1 MTSQTAG
8 NRFPMLI
15 AIICTAAMAGL
26 GVLVWFD
33 VGAETLSGLA
43 LVVAAVTV
51 SALSPAA
58 GLAAVIMALPTM
70 QLLHPMPRG
79 EFSLIELAILTR
91 TIGIGLN
98 LLLVSLRSGWKH
110 LADIFLPAQFT
121 VPVLLLL
128 VATVVS
134 MLTLADPGHRGE
146 SLREVRTVIL
156 EPILFLASARLVLRR
171 PIYRSWVS
179 VVLMATGAAVAGYGI
194 AQIALDLGGVQS
206 GDITRATA
214 LYSHPNNLAIYL
226 ERSLLFTIGVAIM
239 RPRWVPVWL
248 LAGGQM
254 AGLLATFSRGA
265 LVGVI
270 VGVGV
275 VLVFVGAWRW
285 LLGLVAAGA
294 AIGLIGLL
302 LFPDRLLDA
311 GGDGTEP
318 TRFAIWRSSIEM
330 IKAHPVF
337 GVGPDQFLY
346 QYTRR
351 FVEPMGWPERYTSH
365 PHNIIMDTWLRL
377 GVLGMATLLTLIS
390 GLIWWIQQQTP
401 WIRRDAWSMGAVAA
415 LFGGFVHSMVDNGFF
430 LADLATMSWF
440 FIVLLITVPRTESPV
455 AVALPVPV
463 TTAMGPDDPA
473 ATWPTWQGSTQ

>member
-1 MTSQTAG
+1 MTPTTTG

-15 AIICTAAMAGL
+15 AIVCTALMAAIGT
-26 GVLVWFD
+26 LVWYD
-33 VGAETLSGLA
+33 VGAETAAGFA
-43 LVVAAVTV
+43 LVVAAITL
-51 SALSPAA
+51 SAISPAA
-58 GLAAVIMALPTM
+58 GLAAVMMALPTM
-70 QLLHPMPRG
+70 QHIHPMPRG
-79 EFSLIELAILTR
+79 EFSLIELAILTS

-98 LLLVSLRSGWKH
+98 LLLVSVRSGWKH
-110 LADIFLPAQFT
+110 LLDILTPAQVV
-121 VPVLLLL
+121 VPVVML
-128 VATVVS
+128 VAATALS
-134 MLTLADPGHRGE
+134 IFTLADPGHRSE

-156 EPILFLASARLVLRR
+156 EPIAFLAVARLVLRR
-171 PIYRSWVS
+171 PLYRSWVS
-179 VVLMATGAAVAGYGI
+179 VVLMATGAVVAGYGV
-194 AQIALDLGGVQS
+194 AQIVLDFGGVQA

-214 LYSHPNNLAIYL
+214 LYSHPNNLAIFL
-226 ERSLLFTIGVAIM
+226 ERSLLFTLGVGIM
-239 RPRWVPVWL
+239 RPRWLPVWL
-248 LAGGQM
+248 LAAVQM
-254 AGLLATFSRGA
+254 IGLLATFSRGA
-265 LVGVI
+265 LVGVM
-270 VGVGV
+270 VGVAV

-294 AIGLIGLL
+294 VVGLIGLL

-365 PHNIIMDTWLRL
+365 PHNIILDTWLRL
-377 GVLGMATLLTLIS
+377 GVLGLATLLTLVS
-390 GLIWWIQQQTP
+390 GLVWWIQQRTSS
-401 WIRRDAWSMGAVAA
+401 IKSDAWAMGAVAA

-440 FIVLLITVPRTESPV
+440 FIVLLITVPRAGTVLPAESP
-455 AVALPVPV
+455 ARATAPVQ
-463 TTAMGPDDPA
+463 TDDPMT
-473 ATWPTWQGSTQ
+473 TWPTWQGSGR